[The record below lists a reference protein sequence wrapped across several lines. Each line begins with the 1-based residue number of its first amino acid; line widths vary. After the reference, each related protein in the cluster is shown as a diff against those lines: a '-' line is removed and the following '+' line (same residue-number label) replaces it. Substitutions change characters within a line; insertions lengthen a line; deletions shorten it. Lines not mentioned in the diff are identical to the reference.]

1 MLNRPKFKSCFR
13 VEVVSS
19 VGVFLLSESDYY
31 ILTGELYEKL
41 VPLINGDR
49 SVDEIVVT
57 LGDRVSVAE
66 IYYAL
71 MLMEQKGYIVE
82 NTETISPEVEAFW
95 NFLSVDV
102 SEAEHRLQSTG
113 VSITALGDIPS
124 QPLSTALQQL
134 NIQVVTS
141 GEIEIVLTDDYLR
154 VELEQINHKALESR
168 HPWML
173 VKPVGK
179 IIWIGPIF
187 YPGKTGCWQCL
198 AQRLQANRPLETFIR
213 GLSLRASKAE
223 RQTIS
228 SLAPTS
234 VAALPSTMQTGIN
247 LAATEIAKWLVQ
259 SRNQRLEGNIITL
272 DSISWQIQEHTLTKR
287 PQCSACGNPEHP
299 FEKKPLPISLQSRQK
314 SFTADGG
321 HRSVSPEQTLQKYQ
335 HHVSPITG
343 AVRGLSRITRSPSKL
358 TPNYVA
364 GHNFASMLDSLYFLR
379 ENLRGR
385 SAGKGKT
392 DAQAKASALCEAIER
407 YSGVFQGDEIRRKGS
422 YETMG
427 DAAIHPNECMLF
439 SDHQYQTRHEWNER
453 CPSHFQRVPEPFDP
467 AREIEW
473 TPIWSLTHEEFR
485 YLPTAYCYY
494 GYREPFAQYCWAD
507 SNGTAAGNSQEEAIL
522 QGFMELVERDCVA
535 FWWYNRLKR
544 PAVDLDSFEQPYF
557 QSLKQHYHS
566 LDRELWV
573 LDISNDFNIP
583 AFAALSR
590 RRNQAT
596 EDIIYGFGAHFD
608 PIIAVTRALTEV
620 NQVLPAVL
628 AFKADGSTDYSCSD
642 ELAQTWWQNA
652 TIENQPYLVPDNKVS
667 PKTLRDYPQI
677 GSDDLRDDVITCV
690 NIARD
695 RGLETLVLDQT
706 RPDIGLN
713 VVKVVVPGL
722 RHFWKRWAKG
732 RLYDLPVQL
741 GQLSRSR
748 QESELNPY
756 PIFF

>member
-1 MLNRPKFKSCFR
+1 MLKVPKFKSYFQ
-13 VEVVSS
+13 VEIVPS
-19 VGVFLLSESDYY
+19 VGVFLLSETDYY

-49 SVDEIVVT
+49 SVDEIVAI
-57 LGDRVSVAE
+57 LDNRVSEAE

-82 NTETISPEVEAFW
+82 NTETVSAEIEAFW
-95 NFLSVDV
+95 DFLSVD
-102 SEAEHRLQSTG
+102 ACRANQRLESTE
-113 VSITALGDIPS
+113 VSITALGNITT

-134 NIQVVTS
+134 NIQVVTT

-154 VELEQINHKALESR
+154 VELEQINQKALVYNR
-168 HPWML
+168 PWML

-179 IIWIGPIF
+179 IIWVGPIF
-187 YPGKTGCWQCL
+187 YPEKTGCWQCL
-198 AQRLQANRPLETFIR
+198 AQRLQANRPLETFIGDR
-213 GLSLRASKAE
+213 LRRSKAH
-223 RQTIS
+223 RPTIS
-228 SLAPTS
+228 SLASTS
-234 VAALPSTMQTGIN
+234 RAVLPSTMQTGIN
-247 LAATEIAKWLVQ
+247 LAATEIAKLIVQ
-259 SRNQRLEGNIITL
+259 GRNQRLEGNIITF
-272 DSISWQIQEHTLTKR
+272 DTISWQMQEHTLTKR
-287 PQCSACGNPEHP
+287 PPCPACGNLQHP

-335 HHVSPITG
+335 HHISPITG
-343 AVRGLSRITRSPSKL
+343 AVRGLSRITRSPSEL
-358 TPNYVA
+358 TPNYIA

-422 YETMG
+422 YATMR

-439 SDHQYQTRHEWNER
+439 SEHQYQTRHKWNDN

-467 AREIEW
+467 EREIEW

-535 FWWYNRLKR
+535 LWWYNRLKK
-544 PAVDLDSFEQPYF
+544 PAVDLASFEQPYF
-557 QSLKQHYHS
+557 QSLKEYYHS

-590 RRNQAT
+590 RKNQGT

-608 PIIAVTRALTEV
+608 PLIAITRALTEV

-628 AFKADGSTDYSCSD
+628 SFNADGSTDYSCSD
-642 ELAQTWWQNA
+642 ELAKNWWQNA
-652 TIENQPYLVPDNKVS
+652 TRENQPYLIPDKNIA
-667 PKTLRDYPQI
+667 PKTLRDYPQL
-677 GSDDLRDDVITCV
+677 GSNDLRDDVITCV
-690 NIARD
+690 DIARD

-732 RLYDLPVQL
+732 RLYDLPVDN
-741 GQLSRSR
+741 GQLPRSR

>member
-1 MLNRPKFKSCFR
+1 MLKVPKFKSCFHI
-13 VEVVSS
+13 EVVPSA
-19 VGVFLLSESDYY
+19 GVFLLSESDYY
-31 ILTGELYEKL
+31 ILTGEVYEKL
-41 VPLINGDR
+41 VPVINGDR
-49 SVDEIVVT
+49 SVDEIVAT
-57 LGDRVSVAE
+57 LSDKVSVAE

-71 MLMEQKGYIVE
+71 LLMEQKGYIVE
-82 NTETISPEVEAFW
+82 NIEIMPPEAEAFW
-95 NFLSVDV
+95 DLLSVEPL
-102 SEAEHRLQSTG
+102 EANHRLQSAE
-113 VSITALGDIPS
+113 VSIKALGNTNS
-124 QPLSTALQQL
+124 QLLCNALQQL
-134 NIQVVTS
+134 NIQVVSS
-141 GEIEIVLTDDYLR
+141 GRIEIVLTDDYLR
-154 VELEQINHKALESR
+154 ADLEQINYQALESR
-168 HPWML
+168 HPWIL

-198 AQRLQANRPLETFIR
+198 AQRLQANRPIEKFIR
-213 GLSLRASKAE
+213 DRTLQATKAN
-223 RQTIS
+223 RQIIS
-228 SLAPTS
+228 NFSPTS
-234 VAALPSTMQTGIN
+234 RAALTSTIQTGIN
-247 LAATEIAKWLVQ
+247 LAATEIAKWIVQ
-259 SRNQRLEGNIITL
+259 GRNQRLEDNIITF
-272 DSISWQIQEHTLTKR
+272 DTISWQIQEHTLTKR
-287 PQCSACGNPEHP
+287 PQCPACGDPEHP
-299 FEKKPLPISLQSRQK
+299 FHKKPLPIVIQSRRK
-314 SFTADGG
+314 SFTSDGG
-321 HRSVSPEQTLQKYQ
+321 HRCVSPEKTLEKYQ

-358 TPNYVA
+358 TPNYIA

-379 ENLRGR
+379 QNLRGR

-407 YSGVFQGDEIRRKGS
+407 YSGVFQGDEIRRKGT
-422 YETMG
+422 YTTMG
-427 DAAIHPNECMLF
+427 DAALHPNECMLF
-439 SDHQYQTRHEWNER
+439 SEDQYQTRHEWNEN
-453 CPSHFQRVPEPFDP
+453 CPSYFQRVPEPFDP
-467 AREIEW
+467 DREIEW

-507 SNGTAAGNSQEEAIL
+507 SNGTAAGNSKEEAIL

-535 FWWYNRLKR
+535 LWWYNRIKR
-544 PAVDLDSFEQPYF
+544 PAVNLASFEQPYF
-557 QSLKQHYHS
+557 QSLQEYYHS

-590 RRNQAT
+590 RRNQDK

-608 PIIAVTRALTEV
+608 PIIAITRALTEV

-628 AFKADGSTDYSCSD
+628 SFTEDGSTDYSCSD
-642 ELAQTWWQNA
+642 ELAKNWWQNA
-652 TIENQPYLVPDNKVS
+652 TIENQPYLISDDRVPA
-667 PKTLRDYPQI
+667 KTLSDYPQLR
-677 GSDDLRDDVITCV
+677 SDDLREDIITCV
-690 NIARD
+690 NLARD

-722 RHFWKRWAKG
+722 RHFWKRWGKG

-741 GQLSRSR
+741 GQLLRSR
-748 QESELNPY
+748 QENEFNPY

>member
-1 MLNRPKFKSCFR
+1 MLKVPKFKSYFHI
-13 VEVVSS
+13 EVVPS

-49 SVDEIVVT
+49 SVDDLVAI

-82 NTETISPEVEAFW
+82 NTEIVSPEVEAFW
-95 NFLSVDV
+95 DFLSVDA
-102 SEAEHRLQSTG
+102 SEAHQRLQSTG
-113 VSITALGDIPS
+113 VSITALSNIPT

-134 NIQVVTS
+134 NIQAVPS

-154 VELEQINHKALESR
+154 IELEQINHKALESR
-168 HPWML
+168 RPWML

-198 AQRLQANRPLETFIR
+198 AQRLQANRPLENFIR
-213 GLSLRASKAE
+213 E
-223 RQTIS
+223 RKTVS
-228 SLAPTS
+228 NLATTS
-234 VAALPSTMQTGIN
+234 RAALPSTMQTAIN

-259 SRNQRLEGNIITL
+259 SSDRRLEGKIATF
-272 DSISWQIQEHTLTKR
+272 DTISWQIKEHTLTKR
-287 PQCSACGNPEHP
+287 PQCPACGNPEHP
-299 FEKKPLPISLQSRQK
+299 FEKKPSPITIQSRQK

-335 HHVSPITG
+335 HHISPITG
-343 AVRGLSRITRSPSKL
+343 AVRGLSRITRSPSEL
-358 TPNYVA
+358 TPNYIA
-364 GHNFASMLDSLYFLR
+364 GHNFASMFDSLYFLK

-392 DAQAKASALCEAIER
+392 DAQAKASALGEAIER
-407 YSGVFQGDEIRRKGS
+407 YSGVFQGNEIRRKGS
-422 YETMG
+422 YATMG
-427 DAAIHPNECMLF
+427 DVAIHPNECMLF
-439 SDHQYQTRHEWNER
+439 SDYQYQTRHEWNDK

-467 AREIEW
+467 DREIEW
-473 TPIWSLTHEEFR
+473 TPIWSLTHEEFK

-494 GYREPFAQYCWAD
+494 GYREPFDRSCWAD
-507 SNGTAAGNSQEEAIL
+507 SNGTAAGNSKEEAIL

-535 FWWYNRLKR
+535 LWWYNRLKR
-544 PAVDLDSFEQPYF
+544 PRVDLDSFEQPYF
-557 QSLKQHYHS
+557 HALKEYYHS

-573 LDISNDFNIP
+573 LDITNDFNIP

-590 RRNQAT
+590 RHDRGT

-608 PIIAVTRALTEV
+608 PLIAITRALTEA

-628 AFKADGSTDYSCSD
+628 AKKPDDSTDYSCAD
-642 ELAQTWWQNA
+642 ELAKTWWQNA
-652 TIENQPYLVPDNKVS
+652 TIENQPYLLPDPNIA
-667 PKTLRDYPQI
+667 PKTLKDYPQL
-677 GSDDLRDDVITCV
+677 GTNDLRDDIITCV

-722 RHFWKRWAKG
+722 RHFWKRWGKG
-732 RLYDLPVQL
+732 RLYDLPVEL
-741 GQLSRSR
+741 GQLARSR
-748 QESELNPY
+748 QENELNPY

>member
-1 MLNRPKFKSCFR
+1 MLTQPKFKSYFQ
-13 VEVVSS
+13 VEVVPS

-31 ILTGELYEKL
+31 ILTGELYEQL

-49 SVDEIVVT
+49 SVDEIVAT
-57 LGDRVSVAE
+57 MSDRVAVAE

-82 NTETISPEVEAFW
+82 NTETVSTEVKAFLD
-95 NFLSVDV
+95 FLSVAPQ
-102 SEAEHRLQSTG
+102 EANHRLQSTE
-113 VSITALGDIPS
+113 VSITALGNLTT
-124 QPLSTALQQL
+124 QPLSNALKQL
-134 NIQVVTS
+134 KIEVVPA
-141 GEIEIVLTDDYLR
+141 GEIEIVITDDYLR
-154 VELEQINHKALESR
+154 ADLAQINHKALESR

-198 AQRLQANRPLETFIR
+198 AQRLQANRPVESFIR
-213 GLSLRASKAE
+213 E

-228 SLAPTS
+228 SFSATS
-234 VAALPSTMQTGIN
+234 LAALPSTMQTGIN
-247 LAATEIAKWLVQ
+247 LATTEIAKWIVQ
-259 SRNQRLEGNIITL
+259 GRNQTLEGNIITF
-272 DSISWQIQEHTLTKR
+272 DSISWQVQEHTLTKR

-299 FEKKPLPISLQSRQK
+299 FAKKPLPISLQSRQK

-321 HRSVSPEQTLQKYQ
+321 HRAVSPEQTLQKYQ
-335 HHVSPITG
+335 HHISPITG
-343 AVRGLSRITRSPSKL
+343 AVRGLSRITRSPSQL
-358 TPNYVA
+358 TPNYIA

-379 ENLRGR
+379 QNLRGR

-392 DAQAKASALCEAIER
+392 DAQAKASAMCEAIER

-422 YETMG
+422 YVTME

-439 SDHQYQTRHEWNER
+439 SEDQYQTRHEWNEK

-467 AREIEW
+467 AKEIEW
-473 TPIWSLTHEEFR
+473 TPIWSLTHKTFK

-507 SNGTAAGNSQEEAIL
+507 SNGTAAGNSKEEAIL

-535 FWWYNRLKR
+535 LWWYNRVQR
-544 PAVDLDSFEQPYF
+544 PAVDIDSFEQPYF
-557 QSLKQHYHS
+557 QSLKQYYQS
-566 LDRELWV
+566 LDREFWV

-590 RRNQAT
+590 RKNQTT

-608 PIIAVTRALTEV
+608 PLMAITRALTEV

-628 AFKADGSTDYSCSD
+628 SFNDDGSTNYSCAD
-642 ELAQTWWQNA
+642 ELAKNWWQNA
-652 TIENQPYLVPDNKVS
+652 TIKNQPYLLPDENLP
-667 PKTLRDYPQI
+667 PKTLNDYPQL
-677 GSDDLRDDVITCV
+677 GSNDLRDDVITCV
-690 NIARD
+690 DIAQE

-713 VVKVVVPGL
+713 VVKVIVPGL
-722 RHFWKRWAKG
+722 RHFWKRWGKG

-741 GQLSRSR
+741 GQLARSR
-748 QESELNPY
+748 QENELNPY